1 MPRYD
6 KLVRDR
12 IPEIIEADGR
22 SPKVRIVT
30 GEELHS
36 YLDRKLDEEVS
47 EFRSDRN
54 LEELA
59 DIMEVLFALAEGL
72 GYTEEELIALRE
84 RKKADRGG
92 FSKGIVLEQTE

>member
-6 KLVRDR
+6 KRVRDR
-12 IPEIIEADGR
+12 IPEIIESSGR
-22 SPKVRIVT
+22 SCRTHTVEGDEFHT
-30 GEELHS
+30 

-59 DIMEVLFALAEGL
+59 DIMEVLFALAANL
-72 GYTEEELIALRE
+72 GHTDDELISLRD
-84 RKKADRGG
+84 RKKEERGG
-92 FSKGIVLEQTE
+92 FSKGIVLEDTE

>member
-12 IPEIIEADGR
+12 IPEIIESSGR
-22 SPKVRIVT
+22 PCRTYTVE
-30 GEELHS
+30 GDELYA

-59 DIMEVLFALAEGL
+59 DIMEVLFALAANL
-72 GYTEEELIALRE
+72 GHTEEELISLRD
-84 RKKADRGG
+84 RKRDDRGG
-92 FSKGIVLEQTE
+92 FYKGIVLEDTE

>member
-12 IPEIIEADGR
+12 IPEIIESSGR
-22 SPKVRIVT
+22 PCRTHTVE
-30 GEELHS
+30 GDELYA

-59 DIMEVLFALAEGL
+59 DIMEVLFALAANL
-72 GYTEEELIALRE
+72 GHTEEELISLRD
-84 RKKADRGG
+84 RKRDDRGG
-92 FSKGIVLEQTE
+92 FSKGVILEDTE